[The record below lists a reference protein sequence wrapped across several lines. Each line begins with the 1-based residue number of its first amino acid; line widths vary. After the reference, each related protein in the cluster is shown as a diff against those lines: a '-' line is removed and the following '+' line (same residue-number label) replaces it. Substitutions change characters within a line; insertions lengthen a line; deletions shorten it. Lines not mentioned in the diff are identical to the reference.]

1 MQFFSFVQSFN
12 RLELV
17 IFPILQGIFTYAF
30 LQPFG
35 EDGILGTESVAAAF
49 SFAVLASLFCIK
61 ILRMFADFMKGNKSP
76 NGD

>member
-1 MQFFSFVQSFN
+1 MQFFSFLQSFN

-17 IFPILQGIFTYAF
+17 MFPILLGLFIYAF

-49 SFAVLASLFCIK
+49 SFAVLTSLFCIK
-61 ILRMFADFMKGNKSP
+61 ILRLSVSYMKRKKSP
-76 NGD
+76 TGD

>member
-1 MQFFSFVQSFN
+1 MQFFSFVQSLN

-17 IFPILQGIFTYAF
+17 VFPILQGLFTYVF

-35 EDGILGTESVAAAF
+35 ENGILGTESVAAAF

-61 ILRMFADFMKGNKSP
+61 MLRLSASYMKRKKSP
-76 NGD
+76 SGN